1 VNHFFLPLD
10 SLDKLLTYSFSKKQI
25 TCIVL
30 VIIGISFLCHLP
42 VLNLDI
48 QGKHAWRQT
57 QTMWNI
63 KNFTESDP
71 NIINPRVSHF
81 NYGDTN
87 IYRYEFPLLQWT
99 IGMTQR
105 VLGSNVIL
113 VRIMLFLFGAVGAI
127 GFFKLLQKMGVN
139 TWSAFA
145 GLLCYLF
152 CPVIFYYMI
161 NPLPDNLALAAGIWY
176 LYHIVSYQQSNE
188 NRYLFLASISLL
200 IATLAKLPFLM
211 FSIVSI
217 FFFVKDLLRGQNS
230 WPKLIAFGAIQ
241 LAVLVP
247 ALLWYH
253 WVMPGWEGNG
263 ILKGVFDGETDWA
276 NNAKILTYHSKT
288 MFPFL
293 LLYPSV
299 WLPLLVGLVF
309 GFRISTKD
317 ISWIWSLVGITFLY
331 LILQWDVIG
340 TVHDYYLMPFLPWL
354 YIFVTL
360 GIEKLLK
367 TRSIIWSVVA
377 LICLLSTPIVSYQMT
392 VDKWYAV
399 WYNKDLY
406 THRQVL
412 IDAVPNDELCIML
425 RDMSKYVFPYQVN
438 KRGYIYPN
446 ESLSGKTVEK
456 LIKDKG
462 IHYLYSDS
470 RKFEEKV
477 DVQPLLDSLILE
489 AGSIHVYRLKNLKK

>member
-1 VNHFFLPLD
+1 
-10 SLDKLLTYSFSKKQI
+10 
-25 TCIVL
+25 
-30 VIIGISFLCHLP
+30 
-42 VLNLDI
+42 
-48 QGKHAWRQT
+48 
-57 QTMWNI
+57 
-63 KNFTESDP
+63 
-71 NIINPRVSHF
+71 
-81 NYGDTN
+81 
-87 IYRYEFPLLQWT
+87 
-99 IGMTQR
+99 
-105 VLGSNVIL
+105 
-113 VRIMLFLFGAVGAI
+113 
-127 GFFKLLQKMGVN
+127 
-139 TWSAFA
+139 
-145 GLLCYLF
+145 LLCYLF
-152 CPVIFYYMI
+152 CPVIFYYII